1 MPIPIETVQD
11 VAPLVY
17 QVSIKVRFPILLI
30 AIPALLLLTSEC
42 PKMMPAPDLF
52 PTGNQPPVATSGGSN
67 NGQLAPKQTM
77 IAQDYE
83 ISGTVLGLGINGKVV
98 QCFSRR
104 TGGKYAL
111 KVLHE
116 NPKSIREVEIH
127 YRASH
132 SCR

>member
-1 MPIPIETVQD
+1 
-11 VAPLVY
+11 
-17 QVSIKVRFPILLI
+17 
-30 AIPALLLLTSEC
+30 
-42 PKMMPAPDLF
+42 MMSAPDLF
-52 PTGNQPPVATSGGSN
+52 PPGGAQISHGAPPAPLV
-67 NGQLAPKQTM
+67 PKQTA

-98 QCFSRR
+98 QCFSRK

-127 YRASH
+127 YRASQN
-132 SCR
+132 CR

>member
-1 MPIPIETVQD
+1 
-11 VAPLVY
+11 
-17 QVSIKVRFPILLI
+17 
-30 AIPALLLLTSEC
+30 
-42 PKMMPAPDLF
+42 MMSAPDLL
-52 PTGNQPPVATSGGSN
+52 PSGGGGGQAPGS
-67 NGQLAPKQTM
+67 GQLQPKQTM

-132 SCR
+132 NCR

>member
-1 MPIPIETVQD
+1 
-11 VAPLVY
+11 
-17 QVSIKVRFPILLI
+17 
-30 AIPALLLLTSEC
+30 
-42 PKMMPAPDLF
+42 MMSAPDLF
-52 PTGNQPPVATSGGSN
+52 PAGGGATATGVAPAA
-67 NGQLAPKQTM
+67 GQLTPKQTM

-104 TGGKYAL
+104 TGGKFAL

-127 YRASH
+127 YRASQN
-132 SCR
+132 CR

>member
-1 MPIPIETVQD
+1 
-11 VAPLVY
+11 
-17 QVSIKVRFPILLI
+17 
-30 AIPALLLLTSEC
+30 
-42 PKMMPAPDLF
+42 
-52 PTGNQPPVATSGGSN
+52 
-67 NGQLAPKQTM
+67 M

>member
-1 MPIPIETVQD
+1 M
-11 VAPLVY
+11 
-17 QVSIKVRFPILLI
+17 S
-30 AIPALLLLTSEC
+30 
-42 PKMMPAPDLF
+42 APDLF
-52 PTGNQPPVATSGGSN
+52 HSGSVG
-67 NGQLAPKQTM
+67 GGGGAVPGPLIPKQTM

-98 QCFSRR
+98 QCFNRK

-127 YRASH
+127 YRASQI
-132 SCR
+132 CR